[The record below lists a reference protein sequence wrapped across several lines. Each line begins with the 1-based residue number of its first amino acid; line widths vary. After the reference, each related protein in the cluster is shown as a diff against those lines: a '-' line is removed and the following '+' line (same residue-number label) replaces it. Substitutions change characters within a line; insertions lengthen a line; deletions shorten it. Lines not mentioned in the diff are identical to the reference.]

1 MERCRILK
9 TDINVTNMEEV
20 LEELENSLEEMRGDY
35 ICVANV
41 HTTVMAF
48 RDEAY
53 RRIQNE
59 SRMTL
64 PDGKPL
70 SIVSRRRGF
79 ENAQRVPGPDLMP
92 RVFALSKEKKYRHF
106 FYGSRE
112 ETLEKLKKKIE
123 DKYPWLEIAGMYAP
137 PFRKLTPQEDREI
150 VERINRTKPDFVWVA
165 LGAPKQ
171 EIWMAEHKNKVQAVM
186 IGVGAAFDF
195 EAGTVKRAPKWMQE
209 LCLEWLHRIM
219 QDPVRL
225 IPRYVGTNLSFLWNT
240 YREGKRLKKG
250 KKQKKIA
257 MIGHKRIPSREGG
270 VEIVV
275 YELATRLV
283 QRGYKVDA
291 YNRRGKHVSGKKFVE
306 HIGKNHRGI
315 RIISIPTFE
324 SSKLN
329 AIVYSFLATLRAL
342 FGGYDVIHF
351 HAEGPCTMIWL
362 PRLFGIHCVATIHG
376 LDWQRAKWG
385 NFASKVLKFGEKMAV
400 KYAHEIIVLSD
411 NMKTYFEKVYGRET
425 VYIPNG
431 ISRPQKREVQK
442 INELWGLNQDGYIL
456 FLARIVPEK
465 GAHYLVEAYKRM
477 KTDKKLVIAGGS
489 SHSGEY
495 YRKLKQSASD
505 NANIIFT
512 NFVGGQA
519 LEELFSNAYC
529 FVLPSDIEGMAISL
543 LEAMSYGNC
552 CLVSDIK
559 ENVEVVEDYA
569 RHFQASN
576 VESLCEELT
585 LFLDNPDMVE
595 EYKEKA
601 AEYICHKYSWDRV
614 VDETIKLYE
623 HHGELYENIN
633 GQ

>member
-1 MERCRILK
+1 MERCRILE

-20 LEELENSLEEMRGDY
+20 LEALENSLEEMRGDY

-59 SRMTL
+59 SRMAL

-92 RVFALSKEKKYRHF
+92 RVFALSKVKKYRHF

-112 ETLEKLKKKIE
+112 ETLDKLKKKIE
-123 DKYPWLEIAGMYAP
+123 EKYPWLEIAGMYSP

-411 NMKTYFEKVYGRET
+411 NMKTYFEKEYGRET

-431 ISRPQKREVQK
+431 ISKPQKREAQK

-495 YRKLKQSASD
+495 YRKLMQSASD

-585 LFLDNPDMVE
+585 LLLENPDMVQ
-595 EYKEKA
+595 EYKAKA

-623 HHGELYENIN
+623 HHG
-633 GQ
+633 GQREKKF